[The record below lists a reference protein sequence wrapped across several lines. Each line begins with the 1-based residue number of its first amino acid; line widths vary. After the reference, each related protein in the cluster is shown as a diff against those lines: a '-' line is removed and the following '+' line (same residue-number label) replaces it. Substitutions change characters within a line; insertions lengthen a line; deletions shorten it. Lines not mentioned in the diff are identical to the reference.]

1 MEDYNEMLEQMNIQ
15 HAIIGDVT
23 TSLHDILQDLT
34 KVRLSSLASACNLPG
49 RSKMKKQELIE
60 ALTAHMTDVEH
71 LQSALLITS
80 SLEWQLFESL
90 LRQPVLQ
97 NNFIS
102 IGHYWYL
109 MNRGLVFT
117 YFSEGQLYIVMP
129 DEIKE
134 AYFKLDHEK
143 YHHQRAGVELV
154 HEYILATTHL
164 YGAIEPEKFIEI
176 YNAQNSE
183 QLDQKR
189 FLRMFADL
197 TSREQAYTLESGYI
211 VDGYLTLEESQEEL
225 KALLLQIKD
234 KPLFIPKR
242 EELLK
247 YADEDYFE
255 MTPQLTKLRAYV
267 MKEISRDAE
276 MVDHLIDDIQLACT
290 MQATSGDLIR
300 EFERRELTFQSME
313 QADIVVALMND
324 VYNHTRQWIHRGH
337 TPFEMSQ
344 IAGNVELRAAHRQL
358 SPLNKS
364 QVSVTK
370 IGRNEP
376 CPCGSGFK
384 YKRCC
389 GK

>member
-23 TSLHDILQDLT
+23 TSLPDILQDLT

-60 ALTAHMTDVEH
+60 ALTAYMTDAEH
-71 LQSALLITS
+71 LQSALMITS
-80 SLEWQLFESL
+80 GLEWQLFESL
-90 LRQPVLQ
+90 LRQPALQ
-97 NNFIS
+97 NNLIL
-102 IGHYWYL
+102 IEHYWYL
-109 MNRGLVFT
+109 MNHGLVFT
-117 YFSEGQLYIVMP
+117 YFSGGQLYIVMP

-134 AYFKLDHEK
+134 AYFKLDHAK
-143 YHHQRAGVELV
+143 FHHQRAGVELV
-154 HEYILATTHL
+154 HQYILAMTNL
-164 YGAIEPEKFIEI
+164 YGAIEPEKLVEI

-183 QLDQKR
+183 QLDRKR
-189 FLRMFADL
+189 FLELFGKL
-197 TSREQAYTLESGYI
+197 TSREQNYTMEGSYI
-211 VDGYLTLEESQEEL
+211 VDGYLSLEESQEEL
-225 KALLLQIKD
+225 EGLLLQIKD
-234 KPLFIPKR
+234 KPHFIPKR

-267 MKEISRDAE
+267 MKEISRDTE
-276 MVDHLIDDIQLACT
+276 MIDHLIDDIQLACT
-290 MQATSGDLIR
+290 MQATSGDLIH
-300 EFERRELTFQSME
+300 EFERRELKFQSME

-337 TPFEMSQ
+337 TPFEMNRIS
-344 IAGNVELRAAHRQL
+344 GNVELRTAHRQL
-358 SPLNKS
+358 SPLNKN

>member
-15 HAIIGDVT
+15 HAIIGEVT
-23 TSLHDILQDLT
+23 TSLPDILQDLT

-60 ALTAHMTDVEH
+60 ALTAYMTDAEH
-71 LQSALLITS
+71 LQSALLIVGG
-80 SLEWQLFESL
+80 LEWQLFESL

-97 NNFIS
+97 NNLIL
-102 IGHYWYL
+102 IEHYWYL

-117 YFSEGQLYIVMP
+117 YFSEGQLYVVLP
-129 DEIKE
+129 DEIRE
-134 AYFKLDHEK
+134 AYAKLDHAK
-143 YHHQRAGVELV
+143 FHQQRASVQLV
-154 HEYILATTHL
+154 HEYILAMTHL
-164 YGAIEPEKFIEI
+164 YGVIEPDKVIEI

-189 FLRMFADL
+189 FKELLGEL
-197 TSREQAYTLESGYI
+197 TSREQNYTIEDGFI
-211 VDGYLTLEESQEEL
+211 VDGYLSLEDSQGEL
-225 KALLLQIKD
+225 KELLAQVQG
-234 KPLFIPKR
+234 KPYFIPKR

-255 MTPQLTKLRAYV
+255 MTPQLTKLRAYI

-276 MVDHLIDDIQLACT
+276 MIDYLIDDIQLACT
-290 MQATSGDLIR
+290 MQATSGELIH
-300 EFERRELTFQSME
+300 EFERRGLKFQSME
-313 QADIVVALMND
+313 QADTVIALMND
-324 VYNHTRQWIHRGH
+324 VYNHTRLWMHRGH
-337 TPFEMSQ
+337 TPFEMNRIS
-344 IAGNVELRAAHRQL
+344 GNVELRAAHRQL

-384 YKRCC
+384 YKKCC